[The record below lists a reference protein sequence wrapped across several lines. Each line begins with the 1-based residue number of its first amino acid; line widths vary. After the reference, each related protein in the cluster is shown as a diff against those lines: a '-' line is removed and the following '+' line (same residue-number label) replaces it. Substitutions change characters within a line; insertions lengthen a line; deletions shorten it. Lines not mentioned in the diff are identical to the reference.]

1 MMKKNIIISLSALV
15 LLGAFGA
22 SLTTKQTSVQ
32 PTKVVTADT
41 KDTVVEQQLSVDDEV
56 SQISNTTIREFVQ
69 YFRATGDNPDEFC
82 LFEDLSDDKRIVV
95 IDDGTTPADKAP
107 VIGYS
112 ADDAESTVVGSL
124 TTEEGTITFD
134 TSDPSQ
140 SATIAE
146 IKAAVAQYQ

>member
-1 MMKKNIIISLSALV
+1 MRKNIIISLSAFA

-22 SLTTKQTSVQ
+22 GLTTRQTSVQ

-41 KDTVVEQQLSVDDEV
+41 KDTVVEQQSSVDDEV
-56 SQISNTTIREFVQ
+56 AQISNTTIREFVQ
-69 YFRATGDNPDEFC
+69 YFKATGDNPDEFC
-82 LFEDLSDDKRIVV
+82 LFEDFSDDKRIVV
-95 IDDGTTPADKAP
+95 IDDGTNPIGKAP
-107 VIGYS
+107 VIGDS

-134 TSDPSQ
+134 TSVPIQ

-146 IKAAVAQYQ
+146 IKAAAAQYQ

>member
-1 MMKKNIIISLSALV
+1 M
-15 LLGAFGA
+15 
-22 SLTTKQTSVQ
+22 
-32 PTKVVTADT
+32 
-41 KDTVVEQQLSVDDEV
+41 
-56 SQISNTTIREFVQ
+56 QIQNRFHFTRVYIK
-69 YFRATGDNPDEFC
+69 ATGDNPDEFC
-82 LFEDLSDDKRIVV
+82 LFEDFSDDKRIVV
-95 IDDGTTPADKAP
+95 IDDGTNPIGKAP
-107 VIGYS
+107 VIGDS

>member
-1 MMKKNIIISLSALV
+1 MVRKNIIISLSAFA

-41 KDTVVEQQLSVDDEV
+41 KDTVVKQQSSVDDEV
-56 SQISNTTIREFVQ
+56 AQISNTTIREFVQ
-69 YFRATGDNPDEFC
+69 YFRATGENPDEF
-82 LFEDLSDDKRIVV
+82 LSDDKCIVV
-95 IDDGTTPADKAP
+95 IDDGITPADKAL

-134 TSDPSQ
+134 TSVPIQ

-146 IKAAVAQYQ
+146 IKAAAAQYQ